1 MAWSIIN
8 SQLTSPKEKLFFL
21 CLRVDVSLYVT
32 YHTWAPQKL
41 SRQQARYY
49 FCEQHKGL
57 LSCAR
62 LIAFQGLIPYFIK
75 KNVLSTVIHFKLF
88 DYDF

>member
-1 MAWSIIN
+1 M
-8 SQLTSPKEKLFFL
+8 LFSL
-21 CLRVDVSLYVT
+21 CFRADVSLYIT
-32 YHTWAPQKL
+32 YRTQVPQKL

-49 FCEQHKGL
+49 FCEQQKGL
-57 LSCAR
+57 LSCTG

-75 KNVLSTVIHFKLF
+75 KNVLYTVIHFKLF

>member
-1 MAWSIIN
+1 M
-8 SQLTSPKEKLFFL
+8 LFSL
-21 CLRVDVSLYVT
+21 CLRTEVSLFVT
-32 YHTWAPQKL
+32 YRTWASQKL

-49 FCEQHKGL
+49 FCEQQKGL
-57 LSCAR
+57 LSSAR

-75 KNVLSTVIHFKLF
+75 KNVLYTVIHFKLF